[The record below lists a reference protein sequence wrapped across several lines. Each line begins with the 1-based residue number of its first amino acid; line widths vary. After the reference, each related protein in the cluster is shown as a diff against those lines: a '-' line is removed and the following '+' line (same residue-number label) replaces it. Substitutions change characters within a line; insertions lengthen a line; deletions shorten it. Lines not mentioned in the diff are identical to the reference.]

1 MGSALASGTPRDHT
15 RPCHWKVA
23 FTQHSLMARLWHR
36 RVFLS
41 SALRRS
47 CHLVVVILRAGMYD
61 STDMSEP
68 GNLRGRSCRWLLM
81 WLASRFRERSH
92 YLTCCEDSALHE

>member
-23 FTQHSLMARLWHR
+23 FTQHSLMARLW
-36 RVFLS
+36 
-41 SALRRS
+41 S

-81 WLASRFRERSH
+81 A
-92 YLTCCEDSALHE
+92 CEQECMAAQ

>member
-1 MGSALASGTPRDHT
+1 MASR
-15 RPCHWKVA
+15 
-23 FTQHSLMARLWHR
+23 HR

-81 WLASRFRERSH
+81 A
-92 YLTCCEDSALHE
+92 CEQECMAAQKHRYG